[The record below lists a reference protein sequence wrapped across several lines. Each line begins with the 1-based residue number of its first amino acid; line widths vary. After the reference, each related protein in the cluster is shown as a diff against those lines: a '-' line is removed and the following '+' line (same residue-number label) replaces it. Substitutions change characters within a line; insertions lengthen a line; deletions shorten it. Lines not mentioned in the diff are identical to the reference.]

1 MRITRVLCPVDFSDP
16 SLRALHHAAAV
27 AAWYHAPLDV
37 LHVVP
42 EPMPAALPLMMVG
55 LRPAA
60 EDVKAVAAR
69 ALGDFIVR
77 ARLAAPRRA
86 EVRDGP
92 AVETIVGYAAEI
104 GADLLVMGS
113 HGREG
118 LGHLLFGSTA
128 ERVLHK
134 APCPV
139 LVVPLHAAE
148 PSSADRVRF
157 SRILCAVD
165 FSPPSA
171 RGLELALSLAREAGG
186 SLTVLHVVEALTEP
200 ELEAL
205 PPTGVRLHVDAL
217 TSQARERLHASV
229 PREAHAWADVVETVR
244 YGRAALAI
252 LREAEERGADL
263 IVLGAEGHRGL
274 GRMMLGSATHTVVR
288 RAACP
293 VLTVRAVDAA

>member
-27 AAWYHAPLDV
+27 AAWYQAPLDV

-42 EPMPAALPLMMVG
+42 EPMPPALPLMMVG
-55 LRPAA
+55 VRPAPA
-60 EDVKAVAAR
+60 DVTAAAAS
-69 ALGDFIVR
+69 ALDAFIAR
-77 ARLAAPRRA
+77 ARLASPPRA
-86 EVRDGP
+86 VVRDGP
-92 AVETIVGYAAEI
+92 AVDAIVSHAAAI
-104 GADLLVMGS
+104 GADLIVMGS

-128 ERVLHK
+128 DRVLHK

-139 LVVPLHAAE
+139 LVVPLHAEE

-157 SRILCAVD
+157 TRILCALD
-165 FSPPSA
+165 FSTPSTRA
-171 RGLELALSLAREAGG
+171 LELGLSLARESGG
-186 SLTVLHVVEALTEP
+186 ALTVLHVVEALAED
-200 ELEAL
+200 ELEGF
-205 PPTGVRLHVDAL
+205 PPVGVREHVEKL
-217 TSQARERLHASV
+217 TSEARQRLHAAV
-229 PREAHAWADVVETVR
+229 PREAHAWAEVTETVR

-274 GRMMLGSATHTVVR
+274 GRLMLGSATHTVVR
-288 RAACP
+288 RATCP
-293 VLTVRAVDAA
+293 VLTTRG